1 MEDKKM
7 PLDLIEEL
15 VNLLIENL
23 SILYPPGQDLV
34 GEDEYLK
41 KTLK

>member
-1 MEDKKM
+1 MEDKKI

-15 VNLLIENL
+15 VNLSIENL
-23 SILYPPGQDLV
+23 SFLYPPGQDLV
-34 GEDEYLK
+34 GGDESLK